1 MQVRLFSRKQVDI
14 AAASGVE
21 EAGVKVPTS
30 VLLFLYLDPD
40 HDTRDLLGLNL
51 FFWLTILLSVENL

>member
-1 MQVRLFSRKQVDI
+1 MQVRLFSRKQVGI

-21 EAGVKVPTS
+21 EAGVKIPIS

-51 FFWLTILLSVENL
+51 FFWLAIMLSAENL

>member
-40 HDTRDLLGLNL
+40 HDTIGVEFVLLVSYY
-51 FFWLTILLSVENL
+51 TLS